1 MQLKREYD
9 EFFIDGEWRAAAS
22 NERMSVVSPSTGKV
36 IGHVPSASTSDVDA
50 AVEAARKAFHET
62 DWPTLPVEKRA
73 QLCEALAAKLYE
85 HKDEIADLLIDELGC
100 TRQLADVYQAVAPTL
115 HWNYNAAVGREY
127 PFTEVRTADLGP
139 LAGGS
144 AGGMVMPF
152 KTQSLTVKRPV
163 GVVATLVAFNFS
175 MPGTAQKVAPAI
187 VAGCTVVI
195 KVPEPNPLAVFA
207 MGELIKEVG
216 FPPGVINIV
225 AGGAEASHHLVT
237 HDDVDMVSFTG
248 SLGVGSKIGE
258 ACGARIRPVVLELG
272 GKASAIVLDDADL
285 EKFAPTLVTV
295 SVVPS
300 SGQSCTAQTRIL
312 VPRAKHDELVEKL
325 VSAMAKLKT
334 GDPHD
339 PQTDIGPVI
348 TETHRENILG
358 FIKRAVN
365 DGATIEYGGGVPEG
379 LTDGWYVEPTLLTNV
394 TPDMEIAQE
403 EVFGPVVAVIP
414 YDDEDEAVA
423 IANNTKYGLSGSVF
437 TADVA
442 YGFKIAQRIHTG
454 TFAVNSYSADF
465 NAAFGGIK
473 KSGIGREHGPA
484 GLEEYL
490 RPQTIA
496 IDPSYELPKEIVES
510 AATITRGVNKR
521 A

>member
-1 MQLKREYD
+1 MDLNRKYD
-9 EFFIDGEWRAAAS
+9 EFFIDGRWLPAS
-22 NERMSVVSPSTGKV
+22 SAERMLVISPSTGQV
-36 IGHVPSASTSDVDA
+36 IGHVPAANNADIDT
-50 AVEAARKAFHET
+50 AVEAARKAFYET
-62 DWPTLPVEKRA
+62 DWPTLPVEERA
-73 QLCEALAAKLYE
+73 ALCEALAAKLYE
-85 HKDEIADLLIDELGC
+85 HKDEFAELLVDELGC

-144 AGGMVMPF
+144 AGGMIMPF
-152 KTQSLTVKRPV
+152 ETQSLTVKEPV

-187 VAGCTVVI
+187 VAGCTVII

-207 MGELIKEVG
+207 RGELIKEVG

-225 AGGAEASHHLVT
+225 AGGADASSYLVT

-258 ACGARIRPVVLELG
+258 ACGAQIRPVVLELG
-272 GKASAIVLDDADL
+272 GKASAIILDDADL
-285 EKFAPTLVTV
+285 DQIVPTLLGA
-295 SVVPS
+295 SVIPS
-300 SGQSCTAQTRIL
+300 SGQSCTCQSRFL
-312 VPRAKHDELVEKL
+312 VPRAKHDALVEKL
-325 VSAMAKLKT
+325 VKAMAELKV
-334 GDPHD
+334 GDPHE
-339 PQTDIGPVI
+339 PETDIGPVI
-348 TETHRENILG
+348 TEAHRERILG
-358 FIKRAVN
+358 FIKRAVD
-365 DGATIEYGGGVPEG
+365 DGATVAYGGGIPEG
-379 LTDGWYVEPTLLTNV
+379 MTEGWYVEPTLITNV

-414 YDDEDEAVA
+414 YDDEDQAVE
-423 IANNTKYGLSGSVF
+423 IANDTKYGLASSVF
-437 TADVA
+437 TSDVS
-442 YGFKIAQRIHTG
+442 YGFKFARRIRTG

-465 NAAFGGIK
+465 NAAFGGLK

-490 RPQTIA
+490 RTQVIA
-496 IDPSYELPKEIVES
+496 IDPSLELPKEVVES
-510 AATITRGVNKR
+510 AAVVTRGVHKG